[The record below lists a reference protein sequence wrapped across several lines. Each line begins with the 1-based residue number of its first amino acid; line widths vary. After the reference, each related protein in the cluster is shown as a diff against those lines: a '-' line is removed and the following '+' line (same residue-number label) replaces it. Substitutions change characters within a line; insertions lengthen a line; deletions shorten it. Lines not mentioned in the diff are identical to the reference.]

1 MGYLKKV
8 YITLIVFI
16 IILISGCTPY
26 VENNTIEEIAPV
38 TFWSINIGDEGKL
51 VISTL
56 IPPLIKEKKKLLTLE
71 VDLLKQGG
79 KNFNLKY
86 YRELK
91 SGQLRMLLINEELA
105 KKGIISIINTLIT
118 DPEISQRIYLVIV
131 RGNFDEYIENQLSDQ
146 ENSDYFLYRMLR
158 HYEKKNQG
166 EITVINLHQFKNQ
179 LYSPFADPILP
190 VFKAEK
196 DNFTYE
202 GTAIFSDDKLIETVT
217 NMDDQVYQIIG
228 NDHYLKFLTLPKLSV
243 VIGHVRSDVDMNLN
257 RKFTSLSVKVNMT
270 GRIEEYRG
278 EKNILNQKELMRMN
292 RDIESYLEK
301 QTIDLLKK
309 MQEWRVDPFKIGT
322 KTLSPLS
329 KPLTDKEWLD
339 KWSKMDI
346 NVDYQLELEPL
357 SNVK

>member
-1 MGYLKKV
+1 MGYLNKV
-8 YITLIVFI
+8 KTFVIVCTIF
-16 IILISGCTPY
+16 LLSGCTPF

-38 TFWSINIGDEGKL
+38 TFWSINNGQDGKL

-56 IPPLIKEKKKLLTLE
+56 IPPLIKEKKKLLTLD
-71 VDLLKQGG
+71 VNLLKEGG

-86 YRELK
+86 FRELK

-146 ENSDYFLYRMLR
+146 ENSDYFLYRMLK

-179 LYSPFADPILP
+179 LYSPFSDPILP

-202 GTAIFSDDKLIETVT
+202 GTAIFNDDKLIETIS
-217 NMDDQVYQIIG
+217 NMDDQVYQLIG
-228 NDHYLKFLTLPKLSV
+228 NDHYLKFLPLPELSIVVGHIRSEVKMKL
-243 VIGHVRSDVDMNLN
+243 NQ
-257 RKFTSLSVKVNMT
+257 KYTSLSVKVNLT

-278 EKNILNQKELMRMN
+278 EKNVLNQKELLKIN
-292 RDIESYLEK
+292 QDIETYLEK

-309 MQEWRVDPFKIGT
+309 MQEREVDPLKIGT
-322 KTLSPLS
+322 KTLTPFS
-329 KPLTDKEWLD
+329 KPLSDKEWLD

-346 NVDYQLELEPL
+346 KVEYQLLLEPL

>member
-38 TFWSINIGDEGKL
+38 TFWSINSGDEGKL

-179 LYSPFADPILP
+179 LYSPFTDPILP

-217 NMDDQVYQIIG
+217 SMDDQVYQIIG

-243 VIGHVRSDVDMNLN
+243 VIGHVRSNVDMNLN

-278 EKNILNQKELMRMN
+278 EKNILNQKELVRMN

>member
-1 MGYLKKV
+1 MCYLKKV

-38 TFWSINIGDEGKL
+38 TFWSINSGDEGKL

-179 LYSPFADPILP
+179 LYSPFTDPILP

-202 GTAIFSDDKLIETVT
+202 GTAIFSYDKLIETVT
-217 NMDDQVYQIIG
+217 SIDDQVYQIIG

-243 VIGHVRSDVDMNLN
+243 VIGHVRSNVDMNLN

-278 EKNILNQKELMRMN
+278 EKNILNQKELVRMN